1 MMHNELIDY
10 WKNQNRQCNQLI
22 DLIFFFL
29 VVERLR
35 SARIFLLLCIHQFF
49 LKGGGS
55 NCLWNCRL
63 SLKYLLDI

>member
-1 MMHNELIDY
+1 MMHNELIYY
-10 WKNQNRQCNQLI
+10 WRKQNRQCNQLI
-22 DLIFFFL
+22 DFFFL
-29 VVERLR
+29 EVERLK
-35 SARIFLLLCIHQFF
+35 SARIFLLLCIPQFF

>member
-10 WKNQNRQCNQLI
+10 WRKQNRQCNQLI
-22 DLIFFFL
+22 IFFFL
-29 VVERLR
+29 EVERLK
-35 SARIFLLLCIHQFF
+35 SARIFIVTLHPSIF